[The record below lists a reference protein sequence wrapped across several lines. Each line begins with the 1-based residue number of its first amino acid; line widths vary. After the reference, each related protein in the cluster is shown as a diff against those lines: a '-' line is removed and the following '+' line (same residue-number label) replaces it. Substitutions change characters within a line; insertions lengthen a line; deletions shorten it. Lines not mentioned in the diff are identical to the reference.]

1 MARSLFLLTILLNFA
16 FCLEE
21 FIFWAKV
28 DTKNQ
33 IVAFEEISFSMA
45 MTLTP
50 NPKPKF
56 LCQIDAFKDENTT
69 TLGFLNLHKDEIFD
83 CFALK
88 KAVSYTHLDVYKR
101 QTYGNAKSPQ
111 TVGECEA
118 PNNVYGFSKLSM
130 DNINKIYAKRG
141 VSVVGLRYFNVFG
154 KGEFFKNKT
163 ASMVPVSYTHLDVY
177 KRQLYAFA

>member
-33 IVAFEEISFSMA
+33 IVAFEEISFSKA
-45 MTLTP
+45 MTLSP

-88 KAVSYTHLDVYKR
+88 KVKNS
-101 QTYGNAKSPQ
+101 QISNASNLKILPVRFMVEFKPKSAIIGTLQ
-111 TVGECEA
+111 
-118 PNNVYGFSKLSM
+118 
-130 DNINKIYAKRG
+130 
-141 VSVVGLRYFNVFG
+141 
-154 KGEFFKNKT
+154 
-163 ASMVPVSYTHLDVY
+163 
-177 KRQLYAFA
+177 

>member
-1 MARSLFLLTILLNFA
+1 M
-16 FCLEE
+16 EE

-33 IVAFEEISFSMA
+33 IVAFEEISFSKA

-50 NPKPKF
+50 SPQPKF

-88 KAVSYTHLDVYKR
+88 KVMIKNELNVKNSQVT
-101 QTYGNAKSPQ
+101 NASNLKILPVRFMVEFKPKSAIIGTLQ
-111 TVGECEA
+111 
-118 PNNVYGFSKLSM
+118 
-130 DNINKIYAKRG
+130 
-141 VSVVGLRYFNVFG
+141 
-154 KGEFFKNKT
+154 
-163 ASMVPVSYTHLDVY
+163 
-177 KRQLYAFA
+177 

>member
-1 MARSLFLLTILLNFA
+1 MARSLFLLTIFLNFA

-33 IVAFEEISFSMA
+33 IVAFEEISFSKA
-45 MTLTP
+45 MTLST

-88 KAVSYTHLDVYKR
+88 KVMIKNELNVK
-101 QTYGNAKSPQ
+101 NAQVTNASNLKILPVRFMVEFKPKSAIIGTLQ
-111 TVGECEA
+111 
-118 PNNVYGFSKLSM
+118 
-130 DNINKIYAKRG
+130 
-141 VSVVGLRYFNVFG
+141 
-154 KGEFFKNKT
+154 
-163 ASMVPVSYTHLDVY
+163 
-177 KRQLYAFA
+177 

>member
-33 IVAFEEISFSMA
+33 IVAFEEISFSKA

-69 TLGFLNLHKDEIFD
+69 TLGFLNLHKDEIFEKVMIKNE
-83 CFALK
+83 LK
-88 KAVSYTHLDVYKR
+88 VKNTQIS
-101 QTYGNAKSPQ
+101 NASNLKILPVRFMVEFKPKSAIIGTLQ
-111 TVGECEA
+111 
-118 PNNVYGFSKLSM
+118 
-130 DNINKIYAKRG
+130 
-141 VSVVGLRYFNVFG
+141 
-154 KGEFFKNKT
+154 
-163 ASMVPVSYTHLDVY
+163 
-177 KRQLYAFA
+177 

>member
-1 MARSLFLLTILLNFA
+1 MARSLFLLTIFLNFA

-33 IVAFEEISFSMA
+33 IVAFEEISFSKA
-45 MTLTP
+45 MTLTS

-56 LCQIDAFKDENTT
+56 LCQIDAFKDENIT

-88 KAVSYTHLDVYKR
+88 KVMIKNELNVK
-101 QTYGNAKSPQ
+101 NAQVTNASNLKILPVRFMVEFKPKSAIIGTLQ
-111 TVGECEA
+111 
-118 PNNVYGFSKLSM
+118 
-130 DNINKIYAKRG
+130 
-141 VSVVGLRYFNVFG
+141 
-154 KGEFFKNKT
+154 
-163 ASMVPVSYTHLDVY
+163 
-177 KRQLYAFA
+177 